1 MAVREFNGEEQET
14 IATPLS
20 LISIP
25 SSSEATYVLR
35 QCARFLV
42 ALGL

>member
-14 IATPLS
+14 IATTLS

-25 SSSEATYVLR
+25 SSFEATHVPR
-35 QCARFLV
+35 
-42 ALGL
+42 